1 MTMSNVALDVLVAL
15 HLLSSP
21 PTYTSWLTHTQTHT
35 HMHSHT
41 HTHTHMHMHM
51 HTHTH
56 THMHTHTHTHARTLC
71 TGERRRSRASYDCNQ

>member
-1 MTMSNVALDVLVAL
+1 MTMSNVTLDVLVAL

-35 HMHSHT
+35 HMHTHT
-41 HTHTHMHMHM
+41 HTHTRMHMHMHMHM

-56 THMHTHTHTHARTLC
+56 TRMHTHTHTRTHAVYRREKAI
-71 TGERRRSRASYDCNQ
+71 TGVL